1 MPRAP
6 QWLASPLPAGHER
19 QIGLMQ
25 ERRSYQPFRLTRPW
39 SPLDLRALLPRP
51 APRATM
57 TVAMRLAATATLPLM
72 ASDRPLRTTMSC
84 GIPMSET
91 VTWKLAAASDGSP
104 VAARA
109 AQR

>member
-1 MPRAP
+1 
-6 QWLASPLPAGHER
+6 
-19 QIGLMQ
+19 
-25 ERRSYQPFRLTRPW
+25 
-39 SPLDLRALLPRP
+39 
-51 APRATM
+51 M